1 MKLQIKPN
9 ELANYHSNHDHFYIL
24 LHKSKHT
31 QMQIKMVNDHIIA
44 QFRIKIY
51 EKKTRV
57 NGMHE
62 LKKQENFFISYSTDY
77 FNGENNKI
85 INKTER
91 SIRAKSVHYLKRFD
105 FDRKGSTE

>member
-57 NGMHE
+57 DGMHE
-62 LKKQENFFISYSTDY
+62 LKNRRISLFLILRITLI
-77 FNGENNKI
+77 EKI
-85 INKTER
+85 IKP
-91 SIRAKSVHYLKRFD
+91 
-105 FDRKGSTE
+105 

>member
-24 LHKSKHT
+24 LQKSKHT

-57 NGMHE
+57 DGMHE
-62 LKKQENFFISYSTDY
+62 LKNRRISLFLILRITLI
-77 FNGENNKI
+77 ERI
-85 INKTER
+85 I
-91 SIRAKSVHYLKRFD
+91 KS
-105 FDRKGSTE
+105 

>member
-1 MKLQIKPN
+1 
-9 ELANYHSNHDHFYIL
+9 
-24 LHKSKHT
+24 
-31 QMQIKMVNDHIIA
+31 MQIKMVNDHIIA

-51 EKKTRV
+51 KKKTRV

-77 FNGENNKI
+77 FNRENNKI

-91 SIRAKSVHYLKRFD
+91 SIRAKSPHYLKRFD